1 MTRAIVL
8 VALLGAACGDAKAP
22 SGGKAEVELP
32 AKRDAPT
39 KAETT
44 PDDKAAAIAKAD
56 AKVETKAEATPDAK
70 ASPDTGEAKAAPTEA
85 GGEIGVAECDAYLTK
100 YSKCIDT
107 GVPAEIKELMRGAV
121 ENSREAWKKAAAGS
135 ERAGLPAICK
145 GALAAAKNATSKY
158 GCAW

>member
-1 MTRAIVL
+1 MVTRAIVL

-32 AKRDAPT
+32 AKRDAPA
-39 KAETT
+39 KEEA
-44 PDDKAAAIAKAD
+44 PSDDKAAIAKAD

-85 GGEIGVAECDAYLTK
+85 GGEIGVAECDSYIAK

-135 ERAGLPAICK
+135 EKAGLPAICK